1 MFMYSLKNKSLSEKL
16 NATLL
21 KIAKDKT
28 MFRINSTNKD
38 IGNLFFCSEHEL
50 LVTSLTVWMNRFV
63 FVSPH

>member
-38 IGNLFFCSEHEL
+38 IGNLFF
-50 LVTSLTVWMNRFV
+50 VVNMNF
-63 FVSPH
+63 